1 MNTTLTETQKRKQI
15 ENYFEAIMKLL
26 DLDLK
31 DPNNA
36 ETPFRLTKLFYD
48 EVFKN
53 RNSIGFNKMVKSM
66 AFFPNP
72 NFRED
77 KPNTNEVTV
86 KDIKFFSTCAHHWL
100 PFFGTVTVTYIP
112 RKEIIG
118 LSKIPRVVKY
128 FSKRPQVQEKLGSD
142 IAEFLFSILDPETVV
157 VKIKAKHTCVEARGI
172 ETECETE
179 TEYTILRSERVPQDY
194 E

>member
-1 MNTTLTETQKRKQI
+1 MDILTETQKQAQI
-15 ENYFEAIMKLL
+15 EDHFVAIMQLL
-26 DLDLK
+26 GLDLK
-31 DPNNA
+31 DPNNM
-36 ETPFRLTKLFYD
+36 ETPYRLTKLFYH

-53 RNSIGFNKMVKSM
+53 RNLQGFNDMLNSM

-72 NFRED
+72 NFNEG
-77 KPNTNEVTV
+77 KPNTNEVTI

-112 RKEIIG
+112 RKNIIG

-128 FSKRPQVQEKLGSD
+128 FSKMPQVQEKLGSD
-142 IAEFLFSILDPETVV
+142 IAEFLFSVLDPEKVV

-179 TEYTILRSERVPQDY
+179 TEYVILRLERKPQEY